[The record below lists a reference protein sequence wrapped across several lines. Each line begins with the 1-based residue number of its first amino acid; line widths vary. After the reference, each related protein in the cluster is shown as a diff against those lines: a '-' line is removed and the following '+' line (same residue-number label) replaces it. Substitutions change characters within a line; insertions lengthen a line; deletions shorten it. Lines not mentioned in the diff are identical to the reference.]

1 LSGFFNLSN
10 NMKKEIKVKVQHYNI
25 SKSYIIEIEY
35 SDKLLKESVMYGM
48 SLLDIFFK
56 INNILKELI
65 DENLEYYDITI
76 ELKDVKF

>member
-1 LSGFFNLSN
+1 MN
-10 NMKKEIKVKVQHYNI
+10 KEIKVKVQHYNV
-25 SKSYIIEIEY
+25 SDSYIIEIEY

-48 SLLDIFFK
+48 SILDIFFK

-76 ELKDVKF
+76 ELKDVKI

>member
-1 LSGFFNLSN
+1 
-10 NMKKEIKVKVQHYNI
+10 MKKEIKVKVQHYNI

-35 SDKLLKESVMYGM
+35 CDKLLKESVMYGM

-65 DENLEYYDITI
+65 DENLEYYDIKI
-76 ELKDVKF
+76 ELKDIII

>member
-1 LSGFFNLSN
+1 
-10 NMKKEIKVKVQHYNI
+10 MKKEIKVKVQHYNI
-25 SKSYIIEIEY
+25 SNSYIIEIEY
-35 SDKLLKESVMYGM
+35 SKYSNQLLKESVMYGM
-48 SLLDIFFK
+48 SILDIFFK